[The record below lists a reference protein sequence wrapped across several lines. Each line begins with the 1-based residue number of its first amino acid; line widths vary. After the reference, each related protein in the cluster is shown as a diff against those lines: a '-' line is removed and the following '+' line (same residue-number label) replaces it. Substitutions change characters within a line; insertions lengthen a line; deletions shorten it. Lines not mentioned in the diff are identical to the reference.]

1 MSAARNMDRPT
12 SRWKSLVHDNGMA
25 IGAVI
30 AAGVVGAIVALIVA
44 LTQETRYVATTAVS
58 LRPRA
63 ADVDAAE
70 AADRIGANL
79 AAWIESE
86 SFAAKL
92 DAGESGG
99 LSLRQISENAHAR
112 AVPKEMRVL
121 LEFEDSQPD
130 RAALVVNGLA
140 RVLVEEGARSLRDAP
155 NELALDI
162 EQMDPARAPTAPSQ
176 PRPEIAAAI
185 GAVLGLA
192 LSAMIAALLGW
203 LSQPYRRSQPVPE
216 TEAGDSN

>member
-1 MSAARNMDRPT
+1 MVR
-12 SRWKSLVHDNGMA
+12 DNGMA

-86 SFAAKL
+86 SFRGKARRQRIRRPFVAANL
-92 DAGESGG
+92 GETPTPGRSRRRCGCYWSSRTHNRTG
-99 LSLRQISENAHAR
+99 
-112 AVPKEMRVL
+112 
-121 LEFEDSQPD
+121 
-130 RAALVVNGLA
+130 AASVANGLA

-203 LSQPYRRSQPVPE
+203 LSQPYARNEPISK
-216 TEAGDSN
+216 TEAGDLN

>member
-1 MSAARNMDRPT
+1 M
-12 SRWKSLVHDNGMA
+12 
-25 IGAVI
+25 I
-30 AAGVVGAIVALIVA
+30 AAGIVGAVVALIVA
-44 LTQETRYVATTAVS
+44 LTQEARYVATTAVS

-130 RAALVVNGLA
+130 RAASVVNGLA
-140 RVLVEEGARSLRDAP
+140 RVLVEEAAKSLRDAP
-155 NELALDI
+155 SELALDI
-162 EQMDPARAPTAPSQ
+162 EQMDPARPPSASSQ

-192 LSAMIAALLGW
+192 LSAIIAALLGW
-203 LSQPYRRSQPVPE
+203 LGQPYARNEPISKTE
-216 TEAGDSN
+216 TGDSN